1 MMALGRSAKM
11 SSLFIVTSATNT
23 KFGVFSSGER
33 VQQTLRTFHSVR
45 DKVPNA
51 KILLVEMGG
60 DPLTSEQ
67 NEIYQAQS
75 DYLIDFSNSRQ
86 VRSVY
91 DQTNNWDIVKNVTE
105 VMMFGE
111 VLQIVLKNRFANEF
125 GRMFKISG
133 RYQLTNHFN
142 IEYHLAETESI
153 VVSRY
158 RDSQFSA
165 QVTGGLSKQ
174 YMSRLWSWPSKLSL
188 DILDVYRIGLDA
200 MTRRINEGG
209 YFDIEHMLYKYLPP
223 NLVTEV
229 AQIGVRGHL
238 GPNGE
243 LVED

>member
-1 MMALGRSAKM
+1 M

-23 KFGVFSSGER
+23 KFGVFSSNER

-45 DKVPNA
+45 DKVPDA
-51 KILLVEMGG
+51 KILLVEMSG

-67 NEIYQAQS
+67 NEIYQVQS
-75 DYLIDFSNSRQ
+75 DYLLDFSNSGQ

-111 VLQIVLKNRFANEF
+111 ALRVVLHNGFANQF

-133 RYQLTNHFN
+133 RYQLTDRFN
-142 IEYHLAETESI
+142 IELHLAETEHI
-153 VVSRY
+153 VVSRH
-158 RDSQFSA
+158 RDSQFLA

-174 YMSRLWSWPSKLSL
+174 YMSRLWSWPSNLSQG
-188 DILDVYRIGLDA
+188 ILDVYGIGLDA
-200 MTRRINEGG
+200 MIRRINEGG
-209 YFDIEHMLYKYLPP
+209 YFDIEHMLYKYLPA

-229 AQIGVRGHL
+229 AQFVK
-238 GPNGE
+238 N
-243 LVED
+243 VSF